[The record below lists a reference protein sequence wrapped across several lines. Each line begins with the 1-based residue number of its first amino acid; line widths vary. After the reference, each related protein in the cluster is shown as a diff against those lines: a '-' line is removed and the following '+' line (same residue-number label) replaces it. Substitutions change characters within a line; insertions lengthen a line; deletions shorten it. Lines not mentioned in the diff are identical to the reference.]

1 MVRRSRTI
9 RISLRLLS
17 PIRSPRSKHRA
28 LEDRGRT
35 ECRQQLVLRQAELS
49 TENAGWRMIAPDAA
63 RALSQRPSLALR
75 ASNWFASTVSC
86 QHPALRTIGGRPCE
100 RARPRSVGNVE
111 CRLGGRRL
119 GHLVE
124 TGEAV
129 QRLGRSYRLPAYT
142 ASARRTWMSEADHP
156 RSGSEDRCARACWN
170 LSCRFVAWDGGLLLG
185 VRRTEWKTEP

>member
-9 RISLRLLS
+9 QISLRLLS

-129 QRLGRSYRLPAYT
+129 QRHTQLPLGAPGCPRRIIRAQAPKTVARGHVGTCPAGSSPGT
-142 ASARRTWMSEADHP
+142 AVCCLA
-156 RSGSEDRCARACWN
+156 SGGPNGKPNHDLAERA
-170 LSCRFVAWDGGLLLG
+170 
-185 VRRTEWKTEP
+185 